1 MNKKSIFI
9 SGIAVLAVVVGG
21 AIFYSY
27 SISTADKD
35 MEKEPVVSDPLAR
48 ADPKNISYNVAG
60 ESITL
65 VDGKY
70 ERAITPETQARKT
83 ISIFGEPTT
92 GDVDADGDLDAAM
105 YLTHNEG
112 GSGTF
117 YYLVLAI
124 NTNGVYT
131 GTNAMLLGDRIA
143 PQNIDFVEGR
153 FVANYSE
160 RNAGEPFTTPPSR
173 GKSLWVHY
181 DPKTNEVGELVRD
194 FEGEA
199 DPSRMT
205 LGGHEW
211 KWVRTTRNNMSVVTP
226 KQKDAFILSF
236 KKDGVFTLATDC
248 NNVGGRYVLDKDI
261 LNFDSIVA
269 TEMFCENSQE
279 GEFASMLN
287 DVATYRFTSKGEL
300 IFELEDKK
308 GVVTFR

>member
-1 MNKKSIFI
+1 MKNNSTVIFVFASLATLLSCGIIYFTYYSGAMNNIKKEQAVNTPVMSI
-9 SGIAVLAVVVGG
+9 
-21 AIFYSY
+21 
-27 SISTADKD
+27 
-35 MEKEPVVSDPLAR
+35 
-48 ADPKNISYNVAG
+48 DPKNTSYVVAG
-60 ESITL
+60 QSITL
-65 VDGKY
+65 INGKF
-70 ERAITPETQARKT
+70 ERAAAPGSRSQETIA
-83 ISIFGEPTT
+83 IFGEPVT

-117 YYLVLAI
+117 YHLVLAI

-160 RNAGEPFTTPPSR
+160 RNLDEAFTTPPSR

-181 DPKTNEVGELVRD
+181 DSKTNEIGELVRD

-248 NNVGGRYVLDKDI
+248 NNVGGRYVVDKNI

-279 GEFASMLN
+279 GEFVSMLN